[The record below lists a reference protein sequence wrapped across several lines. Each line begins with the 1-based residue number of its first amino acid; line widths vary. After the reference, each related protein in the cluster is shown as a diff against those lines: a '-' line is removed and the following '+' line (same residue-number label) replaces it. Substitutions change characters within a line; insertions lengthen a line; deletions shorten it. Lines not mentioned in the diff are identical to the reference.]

1 MKPFSTLAAAF
12 VWFCAWLNATGWA
25 LSALH
30 QLNATGYA
38 ISLVLGTVV
47 FVCWQKYSGA
57 QIFSCSKLAAILH
70 RCRQPLPATFLLV
83 TGLIFLGGI
92 LYAPGNYDALTY
104 RLPRMLNWLSAG
116 HWFWIST
123 SNERM
128 NYSGLVWEWIGM
140 PWLALAHSDRGLF
153 LINALGFALLPG
165 LVFSIGWRL
174 GVARKVAWT
183 WMWLLPLGYGFVTQ
197 AGSIGNDLLGAV
209 FGLLSL
215 DFGLRARRSGR
226 VSEVWLALL
235 AAALL
240 TGVKLSNL
248 PLALPCLVAVWPAL
262 GNLRKNLFGNAVV
275 VAFAVVISAAPIMVL
290 NQSHTGSWNGDPQ
303 NQYQMQIKNPVAGL
317 LGNGVLLAG
326 QSFMPP
332 VFPGASPLSDRVNR
346 ALPESLKT
354 AFPRLRGNK
363 LFNELPGEEG
373 AGLGLLLTLPLLLML
388 VVSLGQLRLG
398 VWLTGFHRLP
408 LVAVA
413 AWLAAL
419 VFMAKL
425 GSEAGPRLMLPYYLP
440 ALIPLLLLP
449 SQRAW
454 LRFRA
459 WRLFLILMA
468 LGILPVL
475 VFSMSRPLW
484 RAQSVTARLAR
495 AHPDNATLQRLATTY
510 AVYSHRNDA
519 LAPLRSALPD
529 SAREVGFIAGSNDTD
544 YSLWH
549 PIGERAVKYLRPD
562 IGHFLKVPDVEWV
575 VVKQDVWPEIC
586 PVPLATWAA
595 EHGAEI
601 VATIPITELVSEGP
615 KNWCVLRITKAAT
628 AKPAAMP

>member
-1 MKPFSTLAAAF
+1 MQTPAILWLGIMVWLNVVGWTLA
-12 VWFCAWLNATGWA
+12 
-25 LSALH
+25 ALH
-30 QLNATGYA
+30 QLNPTSYA
-38 ISLVLGTVV
+38 LALVPGLLLVPVWLIKNPPQYCTKT
-47 FVCWQKYSGA
+47 F
-57 QIFSCSKLAAILH
+57 F
-70 RCRQPLPATFLLV
+70 RRFRRPLPAIFLLV

-92 LYAPGNYDALTY
+92 LYTPSNYDALTY
-104 RLPRMLNWLSAG
+104 RLPRMLNWLAAEK
-116 HWFWIST
+116 WFWIPT
-123 SNERM
+123 SNDRM
-128 NYSGLVWEWIGM
+128 NCANVVWEWIAM
-140 PWLALAHSDRGLF
+140 PSLALAHSDRGLF

-183 WMWLLPLGYGFVTQ
+183 WMWLLPLGYGFVAQ

-209 FGLLSL
+209 FGLLAL
-215 DFGLRARRSGR
+215 DLGLRARRSGR

-235 AAALL
+235 ATALM
-240 TGVKLSNL
+240 TGVKVSNL

-262 GNLRKNLFGNAVV
+262 GRLRQNLFGSAAVV
-275 VAFAVVISAAPIMVL
+275 TVTIAISAVPIMVL

-303 NQYQMQIKNPVAGL
+303 NKYQMQIKNPVAGL

-326 QSFMPP
+326 QSFTPP
-332 VFPGASPLSDRVNR
+332 VFPGASPLSSRVNQ

-373 AGLGLLLTLPLLLML
+373 AGLGLLITLPLLLMML
-388 VVSLGQLRLG
+388 VSIGQLRL
-398 VWLTGFHRLP
+398 TGFRGLP

-475 VFSMSRPLW
+475 IFSMSRPLW
-484 RAQSVTARLAR
+484 PAQFVTARLAR
-495 AHPDNATLQRLATTY
+495 AHPDNATLQRLATAY

-549 PIGERAVKYLRPD
+549 PIGERTVRYLRPD
-562 IGHFLKVPDVEWV
+562 IRHFLQAPEVEWV

-601 VATIPITELVSEGP
+601 VATMPITELVSEGP
-615 KNWCVLRITKAAT
+615 KNWCVLHFAKT
-628 AKPAAMP
+628 AHAKVADAP

>member
-1 MKPFSTLAAAF
+1 MKPSSTLAAAF
-12 VWFCAWLNATGWA
+12 IWFCAWLNATGWV

-30 QLNATGYA
+30 QLNAIGYV
-38 ISLVLGTVV
+38 ISLVLGTAV
-47 FVCWQKYSGA
+47 FGWWHRR
-57 QIFSCSKLAAILH
+57 SKAKFFPVWRFGVFLR
-70 RCRQPLPATFLLV
+70 RCRRPLSAIFLLV
-83 TGLIFLGGI
+83 TGLIFLGGT

-123 SNERM
+123 GNERM
-128 NYSGLVWEWIGM
+128 NYSGLAWEWIAM
-140 PWLALAHSDRGLF
+140 PWLALTHSDRGFF
-153 LINALGFALLPG
+153 LINTLGFALLPG
-165 LVFSIGWRL
+165 LVFSIGRRL

-183 WMWLLPLGYGFVTQ
+183 WMWLLPLGYGFATQ

-209 FGLLSL
+209 FCLLAL
-215 DFGLRARRSGR
+215 DFGLRARCSGR

-262 GNLRKNLFGNAVV
+262 GRLRQNLFGSAVV
-275 VAFAVVISAAPIMVL
+275 VAFAAVISAAPIMVL

-303 NQYQMQIKNPVAGL
+303 NKYQMQIKNPVAGL

-326 QSFMPP
+326 QSFAPP
-332 VFPGASPLSDRVNR
+332 VFLGASALSERLNR
-346 ALPESLKT
+346 ALPETLKT

-373 AGLGLLLTLPLLLML
+373 AGLGLLLMLPLLLML
-388 VVSLGQLRLG
+388 AVSIGSQRFGDWLNGFRRLS
-398 VWLTGFHRLP
+398 

-449 SQRAW
+449 SQRTW

-459 WRLFLILMA
+459 WRIFLILMA

-484 RAQSVTARLAR
+484 PAQFVTARLAR
-495 AHPDNATLQRLATTY
+495 AQPDNTTLQRLATAY

-529 SAREVGFIAGSNDTD
+529 SAREIGFIAGSNDTD

-549 PIGERAVKYLRPD
+549 PIGERTVRYLRPD
-562 IGHFLKVPDVEWV
+562 IRHFLEAPEVEWV
-575 VVKQDVWPEIC
+575 VVKQDIWPEIC
-586 PVPLATWAA
+586 PVPLTAWAA

-601 VATIPITELVSEGP
+601 VATMPITELVSEGP
-615 KNWCVLRITKAAT
+615 KNWCVLHFAKAAR
-628 AKPAAMP
+628 AKVAAAP

>member
-1 MKPFSTLAAAF
+1 MKPSSTLAAAF
-12 VWFCAWLNATGWA
+12 IWFCAWLNASGWV

-30 QLNATGYA
+30 QLNAVGYVV
-38 ISLVLGTVV
+38 SLALGTAV
-47 FVCWQKYSGA
+47 FGWWQKQSGV
-57 QIFSCSKLAAILH
+57 QIFSCSKLVAILR
-70 RCRQPLPATFLLV
+70 RCRRPLPAIFLLV

-104 RLPRMLNWLSAG
+104 RLPRMLNWLSAD

-123 SNERM
+123 YNERM
-128 NYSGLVWEWIGM
+128 NYSGLAWEWIAM

-165 LVFSIGWRL
+165 LIFSIGTRL

-209 FGLLSL
+209 FGLLAL

-235 AAALL
+235 ATALL
-240 TGVKLSNL
+240 SGVKLSNL
-248 PLALPCLVAVWPAL
+248 PLALPCVVAVWSAL
-262 GNLRKNLFGNAVV
+262 GNLRKNLFGSAVV
-275 VAFAVVISAAPIMVL
+275 VAFAIVISAAPIMVL

-326 QSFMPP
+326 QSFVPP
-332 VFPGASPLSDRVNR
+332 VFPGASAISDRLNR

-388 VVSLGQLRLG
+388 AISIGQLRL
-398 VWLTGFHRLP
+398 TGFRRLP

-459 WRLFLILMA
+459 WRIFLILLA

-475 VFSMSRPLW
+475 VLSMSRPLW
-484 RAQSVTARLAR
+484 PAQFVTARLAR
-495 AHPDNATLQRLATTY
+495 AQPDNATLQRLATAY

-519 LAPLRSALPD
+519 LAPLRSALPGG
-529 SAREVGFIAGSNDTD
+529 AREIGFIAGSNDTD

-549 PIGERAVKYLRPD
+549 PIGERAVRYLRPD
-562 IGHFLKVPDVEWV
+562 IRHFLEAPDVEWV
-575 VVKQDVWPEIC
+575 VVKQGVWAEIC

-601 VATIPITELVSEGP
+601 VATMPITELVSEGP
-615 KNWCVLRITKAAT
+615 KNWSVLHFAKAAHARVT
-628 AKPAAMP
+628 DAP

>member
-1 MKPFSTLAAAF
+1 MKPPSTLAAAF
-12 VWFCAWLNATGWA
+12 IWFCAWLNATGWV

-30 QLNATGYA
+30 QLNAAGYA
-38 ISLVLGTVV
+38 VSLALGTAV
-47 FVCWQKYSGA
+47 FGWWQKRSVA
-57 QIFSCSKLAAILH
+57 QIFSCKKPAAILR
-70 RCRQPLPATFLLV
+70 RCRRPLPAIFLLV

-123 SNERM
+123 GNERM
-128 NYSGLVWEWIGM
+128 NYSGLAWEWIAM
-140 PWLALAHSDRGLF
+140 PWLALAHSDRGFF
-153 LINALGFALLPG
+153 LVNALGFALLPG
-165 LVFSIGWRL
+165 LIFSIGTRL

-183 WMWLLPLGYGFVTQ
+183 WMWLLPLGYGFATQ

-209 FGLLSL
+209 FGLLAL

-226 VSEVWLALL
+226 VSEIWLALL

-248 PLALPCLVAVWPAL
+248 PLALPCAVAVWPAL
-262 GNLRKNLFGNAVV
+262 GNLRKNLSGSAIV
-275 VAFAVVISAAPIMVL
+275 VAVAVVISAAPIMVL

-303 NQYQMQIKNPVAGL
+303 NKYQMQIKNPVAGL

-326 QSFMPP
+326 QSFTPP
-332 VFPGASPLSDRVNR
+332 IFPGASALSARLNR

-388 VVSLGQLRLG
+388 AVSMGQIRRL
-398 VWLTGFHRLP
+398 VDFRRLP

-459 WRLFLILMA
+459 WRILLILMA

-475 VFSMSRPLW
+475 IFSMSRPLW
-484 RAQSVTARLAR
+484 PAQSVTARLAQ
-495 AHPDNATLQRLATTY
+495 AHPHNATLQRLANAY
-510 AVYSHRNDA
+510 AIYSHRNDA

-529 SAREVGFIAGSNDTD
+529 SAREIGFIAGSNDTD
-544 YSLWH
+544 YSLWR

-562 IGHFLKVPDVEWV
+562 IKHFLEAPDVEWV
-575 VVKQDVWPEIC
+575 VVKQDIWPEIC
-586 PVPLATWAA
+586 PVPLATWAV

-601 VATIPITELVSEGP
+601 VATMPLTELVSEGP
-615 KNWCVLRITKAAT
+615 KNWSVLHFAKAEH
-628 AKPAAMP
+628 AKVTDAP